1 MDLELEDIYQP
12 EDSNKNTENRC
23 QHWLLIG
30 LKVLTERSDW
40 IQISERFAQV
50 FLFLLRPH

>member
-12 EDSNKNTENRC
+12 EDSNKNTENRG

-30 LKVLTERSDW
+30 LEVLTETSDW
-40 IQISERFAQV
+40 IQIPERWALV
-50 FLFLLRPH
+50 FLFLLHPH

>member
-12 EDSNKNTENRC
+12 EDSNKNTENRG

-30 LKVLTERSDW
+30 LEVLTETSDW
-40 IQISERFAQV
+40 IQIPERWALV
-50 FLFLLRPH
+50 FLFLLHPY